1 MKINNN
7 GILGAAIA
15 GILLTPAAMAAD
27 SITEA
32 LNTGTA
38 YGDFRL
44 RYESVEQDNAL
55 SDASALTLRSRLG
68 YTTGSMSGLSATI
81 ELEDSRIVGGQDEYG
96 GDFSVIAD
104 PETTELDQFFI
115 QYKTDTTTSK
125 IGRQVINLDGQRFV
139 GAVGWRQDRQTF
151 DAFTIH
157 SKPTEKLS
165 LYYAYIGQR
174 NRILAETADLTSDDH
189 LLNVSYQTPLGKFV
203 GYGYFLDA
211 DGGTD
216 NARDTLGVSFSGAKK
231 LDSVKL
237 LYSAEYAAQS
247 YEDENTDDGVVADRD
262 ATYALLEVG
271 LQASYFTG
279 KVGYEVLGSD
289 DGNYGFTTELATL
302 HKFNGWADQFLGT
315 PVVGLV
321 DTYFSAGFKLP
332 LGNLR
337 VIYHDFS
344 ADEGSLDLGTEV
356 DVVYGLKFA
365 KQYNAGIKYAAYR
378 AGDAGTNKVD
388 TDKLW
393 LWVGA
398 SF

>member
-1 MKINNN
+1 MKTNNK

-15 GILLTPAAMAAD
+15 GILLTPAAMAAE

-44 RYESVEQDNAL
+44 RYEAVDQDNAL
-55 SDASALTLRSRLG
+55 KDASGLTLRSRLG
-68 YTTGSMSGLSATI
+68 YTTGSIGGLSATI
-81 ELEDSRIVGGQDEYG
+81 ELEDSRIVGGQDEFG

-104 PETTELDQFFI
+104 PETTELDQFFV

-151 DAFTIH
+151 DAFTIQA
-157 SKPTEKLS
+157 KPSEKLS

-174 NRILAETADLTSDDH
+174 NRIFAETADLTSDDH
-189 LLNVSYQTPLGKFV
+189 LLNVSYQTSLGKLV
-203 GYGYFLDA
+203 GYGYFLDVD
-211 DGGTD
+211 DGID

-237 LYSAEYAAQS
+237 LYKAEYATQS
-247 YEDENTDDGVVADRD
+247 FEDGGVDRD
-262 ATYALLEVG
+262 ATYTHLEAG

-279 KVGYEVLGSD
+279 KIGYEVLGSD

-315 PVVGLV
+315 PTVGLV

-332 LGNLR
+332 VGKLS

-356 DVVYGLKFA
+356 DVAYGLKFG
-365 KQYNAGIKYAAYR
+365 KQYNAGIKYAAYS
-378 AGDAGTNKVD
+378 AGDADAGKVD

>member
-1 MKINNN
+1 MKVNNN

-44 RYESVEQDNAL
+44 RYESVEQDNTL
-55 SDASALTLRSRLG
+55 RDASALTLRSRLG
-68 YTTGSMSGLSATI
+68 YTTGSISGLSATI
-81 ELEDSRIVGGQDEYG
+81 ELEDSRVVGGQDEYG
-96 GDFSVIAD
+96 GEFSAIAD

-139 GAVGWRQDRQTF
+139 GSVGWRQDRQTF
-151 DAFTIH
+151 DAFTIN

-189 LLNVSYQTPLGKFV
+189 LLNVSYQTSLGKLV
-203 GYGYFLDA
+203 GYGYFLDVD
-211 DGGTD
+211 DGID

-237 LYSAEYAAQS
+237 LYSAEYAQQS
-247 YEDENTDDGVVADRD
+247 FEDDDGSGVTDRD
-262 ATYALLEVG
+262 ATYTLLEVG

-279 KVGYEVLGSD
+279 KLGYEVLGSD
-289 DGNYGFTTELATL
+289 DGSYGFTTELATL

-315 PVVGLV
+315 PAVGLV

-332 LGNLR
+332 VGKLS
-337 VIYHDFS
+337 VVYHDFS

-365 KQYNAGIKYAAYR
+365 KQYNAGIKYAAYS
-378 AGDAGTNKVD
+378 AGDADAGKVD
-388 TDKLW
+388 ADKLW

>member
-1 MKINNN
+1 MKVNNN

-15 GILLTPAAMAAD
+15 GILLAPAAMAAD
-27 SITEA
+27 TITEA

-55 SDASALTLRSRLG
+55 KDASALTLRSRLG
-68 YTTGSMSGLSATI
+68 YTTGSISGLSATI
-81 ELEDSRIVGGQDEYG
+81 ELEDSRVVGGQDEYG

-125 IGRQVINLDGQRFV
+125 IGRQVINLDGQRLV
-139 GAVGWRQDRQTF
+139 GGVGWRQDRQTF

-174 NRILAETADLTSDDH
+174 NRIFAETGDLTSDDH
-189 LLNVSYQTPLGKFV
+189 LLNVSYQTSLGKLV
-203 GYGYFLDA
+203 GYGYFLDVD
-211 DGGTD
+211 DGID

-231 LDSVKL
+231 SDSVKF
-237 LYSAEYAAQS
+237 LYKAEYATQS
-247 YEDENTDDGVVADRD
+247 YEDSGVDRD
-262 ATYALLEVG
+262 ATYTLLEAG

-279 KVGYEVLGSD
+279 KIGYEVLGSD
-289 DGNYGFTTELATL
+289 EGNYGFTTELATL
-302 HKFNGWADQFLGT
+302 HKFNGWADQFLNT
-315 PVVGLV
+315 PAVGLV

-332 LGNLR
+332 VGKLS

-344 ADEGSLDLGTEV
+344 ADEGSLDLGKEV

-365 KQYNAGIKYAAYR
+365 KQYNAGIKYAAYS
-378 AGDAGTNKVD
+378 AGDAEANKVD

>member
-1 MKINNN
+1 MKVNNN

-15 GILLTPAAMAAD
+15 SILLTPAAMAAD
-27 SITEA
+27 TITEA
-32 LNTGTA
+32 LNSGTA

-55 SDASALTLRSRLG
+55 SDATALTLRSRLG
-68 YTTGSMSGLSATI
+68 YTTGSINGLSATL
-81 ELEDSRIVGGQDEYG
+81 ELEDSRVVGGQDEYG
-96 GDFSVIAD
+96 GDFSAIAD
-104 PETTELDQFFI
+104 PETTELDQFFV

-151 DAFTIH
+151 DAFSIH

-165 LYYAYIGQR
+165 LFYAYIGQR
-174 NRILAETADLTSDDH
+174 NRIFAEAADLTSDDH
-189 LLNVSYQTPLGKFV
+189 LLNVSYQTSLGKLV
-203 GYGYFLDA
+203 GYGYFLDVD
-211 DGGTD
+211 DGID

-231 LDSVKL
+231 LDSTKL
-237 LYSAEYAAQS
+237 LYKAEYATQS
-247 YEDENTDDGVVADRD
+247 YEDGGVDRD
-262 ATYALLEVG
+262 ATYTLLEAG

-279 KVGYEVLGSD
+279 KIGYEVLGSD
-289 DGNYGFTTELATL
+289 DGSYGFTTELATL
-302 HKFNGWADQFLGT
+302 HKFNGWADQFLLT
-315 PVVGLV
+315 PSVGLV

-332 LGNLR
+332 VGNLS

-356 DVVYGLKFA
+356 NIAYGLKFA
-365 KQYNAGIKYAAYR
+365 KQYNAGIKYAAYS
-378 AGDAGTNKVD
+378 AGDADAGKVD
-388 TDKLW
+388 ADKLW